1 MAKATRKEGKGVKAE
16 TPAGGVEMRGQM
28 GPEDPLEPFSNR
40 LPRSLH
46 RRLKV
51 YAAQSGRSIGEILR
65 EALEGYL
72 GGQPR

>member
-1 MAKATRKEGKGVKAE
+1 
-16 TPAGGVEMRGQM
+16 M